1 MIHVM
6 LLCHDACFFYRNELS
21 LRTRRNLLIA
31 ALFHD
36 FNHSGKKGD
45 DGENIAMAVE
55 ALAAHIL
62 PEDAD
67 FFAEIAD
74 LIRATQYPHLVP
86 SATLSLPAQI
96 LRDADLCQSFSVA
109 WIQQVIIGLAEE
121 WKTEPINI
129 LKMQTHF
136 HENLLK
142 LSTDWARQKF
152 TPNDF
157 AAKIEEIEGW
167 LEILQVVE

>member
-1 MIHVM
+1 
-6 LLCHDACFFYRNELS
+6 
-21 LRTRRNLLIA
+21 
-31 ALFHD
+31 
-36 FNHSGKKGD
+36 
-45 DGENIAMAVE
+45 
-55 ALAAHIL
+55 
-62 PEDAD
+62 
-67 FFAEIAD
+67 
-74 LIRATQYPHLVP
+74 VP